1 MSRGLTAGQIANI
14 EQQSMRVETLLE
26 FYLQDSNTFYYTTG
40 SFPLTI
46 TTATAGSQTFTPSSF
61 ISDIGG
67 IQESFQARPN
77 SVSIQRTQGNDSFE
91 NYLTEDCIGSRVVL
105 YKLFRDNTTAAPDTS
120 NGLMQIFDG
129 VISGLDFELTTDANT
144 FTIRCTGGFAD
155 YDKIK
160 GRTSASIPGS
170 LGGQRIYWGSFY
182 LE

>member
-1 MSRGLTAGQIANI
+1 
-14 EQQSMRVETLLE
+14 MRVETLLE
-26 FYLQDSNTFYYTTG
+26 FYLQNSNSFYYTTG

-61 ISDIGG
+61 IADISG

-77 SVSIQRTQGNDSFE
+77 TVDIQRTQGNDTFA
-91 NYLTEDCIGSRVVL
+91 NYLTEDCIGRRVVL
-105 YKLFRDNTTAAPDTS
+105 YKLFRDNSTLSPDTS

-129 VISGLDFELTTDANT
+129 SISGLDFELSTDANIY
-144 FTIRCTGGFAD
+144 TIRCTGGFAN

-160 GRTSASIPGS
+160 GRTTATIPGGLS
-170 LGGQRIYWGSFY
+170 GQRIYWGSFY